1 MNRRRMLPAAYCL
14 IAAAAL
20 LMVCSMNSWLYPINP
35 WVDVNII
42 STVGRAMFDGMV
54 PYRDLVEQ
62 KGPLLFA
69 LFGLGMKLTPGSYH
83 GLYLLEVL
91 AVAGAM
97 YFGWKTLRLYLPK
110 LSPAWLPLL
119 LVTLMACNV
128 FQMGGSAEEFLL
140 LPVAWSMYDLLKA
153 WRSGERMK
161 PGTLIRNGLFAG
173 CILWVKFNLLSV
185 HFVWMAALA
194 LDAVAKDRRIG
205 RALKMCL
212 WFLAGMALA
221 SVPWL
226 IYFGANGAIRD
237 LVQNY
242 FLDNLT
248 SYGARMYSVPKTIAL
263 GIYVLGLRGPVYFGV
278 LVLAGL
284 SVALVPRRIMALRE
298 KLTLIA
304 MAVLLTASMYSRIAA
319 NVYYGVMFAV
329 FLPFALL
336 PLRALERVRRPE
348 RLEGTAVRM
357 VTAGGALALSVIC
370 ALLTSDFAHYIGTDY
385 KTLPQAK
392 VAEQV
397 SEGETLLS
405 YMTMDGGYYMAADV
419 RPCNRWFTL
428 LNVLQEDCYEEQSG
442 LVAQGVPDWLVTGW
456 IEDEVPGR
464 RDMKLEHYE
473 LAGVYET
480 NYAFGGSSYCYLFRR
495 ANGEGEGS

>member
-226 IYFGANGAIRD
+226 IYFGANGAIGD
-237 LVQNY
+237 LIQSY
-242 FLDNLT
+242 FVDNLF
-248 SYGARMYSVPKTIAL
+248 SYGARRYSTPVTIAIGL
-263 GIYVLGLRGPVYFGV
+263 YVLALRGPVYFG
-278 LVLAGL
+278 LLALAGL
-284 SVALVPRRIMALRE
+284 SVLLVPRRIMAVRE

-304 MAVLLTASMYSRIAA
+304 MAVLLAASMYSRIAT

-336 PLRALERVRRPE
+336 PLRALERRRRPE
-348 RLEGTAVRM
+348 WLERTAVRM
-357 VTAGGALALSVIC
+357 AAAGGGLAFSVVC
-370 ALLTSDFAHYIGTDY
+370 ALIACDFTPYIGTDY
-385 KTLPQAK
+385 ATLPQAK

-397 SEGETLLS
+397 GEGETLLS
-405 YMTMDGGYYMAADV
+405 YMTMDGGCYMAADV
-419 RPCNRWFTL
+419 LPANRWFTL
-428 LNVLQEDCYEEQSG
+428 LNVRHEDCYEEQSG

-456 IEDEVPGR
+456 TEDEVPGQ

-480 NYAFGGSSYCYLFRR
+480 DYAFGNNDRCYLFKRKDR
-495 ANGEGEGS
+495 EGEKP

>member
-20 LMVCSMNSWLYPINP
+20 LMICSMNSWLYPINP

-42 STVGRAMFDGMV
+42 ATVGRAMFDGMV

-110 LSPAWLPLL
+110 LSLAWLPLL
-119 LVTLMACNV
+119 FATLLPCNV
-128 FQMGGSAEEFLL
+128 FQTGGSAEELL
-140 LPVAWSMYDLLKA
+140 IFPAAWSVYDLLRS

-161 PGTLIRNGLFAG
+161 LGVLVRNGFFAG
-173 CILWVKFNLLSV
+173 CILWIKFNLLSF

-194 LDAVAKDRRIG
+194 LDAVVRDRRIG
-205 RALKMCL
+205 RAVKMCL

-221 SVPWL
+221 SIPWL
-226 IYFGANGAIRD
+226 IYFGANGALSD
-237 LVQNY
+237 LAQGY
-242 FLDNLT
+242 FADNLT
-248 SYGARMYSVPKTIAL
+248 SYGARMFSVPKTIAL
-263 GIYVLGLRGPVYFGV
+263 GVYVLALRGPAYFGA

-284 SVALVPRRIMALRE
+284 SVLMVPRRIMALRE

-304 MAVLLTASMYSRIAA
+304 MAVLLTVSMYSRIAA

-336 PLRALERVRRPE
+336 PLGLLERVRLPE
-348 RLEGTAVRM
+348 WLDRAAVRT
-357 VTAGGALALSVIC
+357 VGAVGALAVGTAC
-370 ALLTSDFAHYIGTDY
+370 ALLVSDAAPYIGTDY
-385 KTLPQAK
+385 ETLPQAQ
-392 VAEQV
+392 VAGQMG
-397 SEGETLLS
+397 EGETLLS
-405 YMTMDGGYYMAADV
+405 YMIMDGGFYMAADV
-419 RPCNRWFTL
+419 HPINRWFTL
-428 LNVLQEDCYEEQSG
+428 LNIRHEDCYEEQSG
-442 LVAQGVPDWLVTGW
+442 LVAQGVPDWLVTNW
-456 IEDEVPGR
+456 AEDEAPKQL
-464 RDMKLEHYE
+464 DMKMERYE

-480 NYAFGGSSYCYLFRR
+480 DYAYGDKTSWYLFRR
-495 ANGEGEGS
+495 TTGEGEGS